1 MQWKEV
7 EKILKENGKYTK
19 MLEYYD
25 RTGRMPARKVPK
37 TFTIQ
42 QSSFDRLNAE
52 SKRTGK
58 TMSALLD
65 EMIEKNIP
73 L

>member
-7 EKILKENGKYTK
+7 EKILRENWKYTK

-37 TFTIQ
+37 TFTLQ
-42 QSSFDRLNAE
+42 QSSFDMLKAE
-52 SKRTGK
+52 AQRTGK
-58 TMSALLD
+58 NMSRLLD
-65 EMIEKNIP
+65 EMIEKSIH

>member
-7 EKILKENGKYTK
+7 EKILKENEKYTK
-19 MLEYYD
+19 MLDYYD

-37 TFTIQ
+37 TFTISQ
-42 QSSFDRLNAE
+42 AGFDKLKAQS
-52 SKRTGK
+52 KKTGK

-65 EMIEKNIP
+65 ELIEKN

>member
-7 EKILKENGKYTK
+7 EKIIRENGKYTK

-37 TFTIQ
+37 TFTLQ
-42 QSSFDRLNAE
+42 QSSFDRLRTE
-52 SKRTGK
+52 SARTGK
-58 TMSALLD
+58 NMSRLLD
-65 EMIEKNIP
+65 EMIEKE
-73 L
+73 LST